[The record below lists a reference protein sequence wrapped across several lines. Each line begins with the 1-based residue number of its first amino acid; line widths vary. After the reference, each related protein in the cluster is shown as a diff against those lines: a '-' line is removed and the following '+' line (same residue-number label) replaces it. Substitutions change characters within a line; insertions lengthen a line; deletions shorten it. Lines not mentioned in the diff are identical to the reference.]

1 MCPSKRPFGFYH
13 KSQIILVLS
22 VWKKCVLCCC
32 EFLLISLQKW
42 GFYCY
47 CQRGWNYVPLA
58 YVLGVLLPSL
68 QAVVVAQLVV
78 AVAPVPAKLEFVWY
92 KWLLLPVDLPWICDL
107 LNLSAQ
113 VGPILDPPV
122 MHLMCWPP
130 QVIALKP
137 EVLQLSKRGPPTFAV
152 SNWLLLCMVTVWPFV
167 QSWSSWAL
175 LKSGAHKIQ
184 F

>member
-1 MCPSKRPFGFYH
+1 MCPSKRPFGFDH
-13 KSQIILVLS
+13 ESQIILALS

-32 EFLLISLQKW
+32 EFILISFQKW

-58 YVLGVLLPSL
+58 YMRGVFLPSL
-68 QAVVVAQLVV
+68 QAVVVVAQLVV
-78 AVAPVPAKLEFVWY
+78 AGAPVPVKLEFVWY

-113 VGPILDPPV
+113 VVPILAPPV
-122 MHLMCWPP
+122 MYLMWSLHSG
-130 QVIALKP
+130 LKYFSFLRG
-137 EVLQLSKRGPPTFAV
+137 VLPRSPWATGCFCATQSG
-152 SNWLLLCMVTVWPFV
+152 LLYRADLF
-167 QSWSSWAL
+167 AL
-175 LKSGAHKIQ
+175 LKNGAE